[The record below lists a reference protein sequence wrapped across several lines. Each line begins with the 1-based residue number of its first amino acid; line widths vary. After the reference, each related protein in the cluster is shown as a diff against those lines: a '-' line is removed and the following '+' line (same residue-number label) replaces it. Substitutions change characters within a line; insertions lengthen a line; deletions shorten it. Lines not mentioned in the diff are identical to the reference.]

1 MNQGVGLPLK
11 LAINKNYVAIER
23 GTANEFQK
31 SITRT
36 IKSSGDNISFDNL
49 MQRYISWANV

>member
-1 MNQGVGLPLK
+1 MNQGVGLPPK

-31 SITRT
+31 TITRT

-49 MQRYISWANV
+49 MQRYIS